1 MYSILLFFKNHT
13 HAWRSRFLSPA
24 VRYFSNCLPSSLQIY
39 VRFSQLYPYPPP
51 SDDYNQNQMMPNCFT
66 SPQSGFPAEFTLSS
80 TNCSSHRVHLSA
92 RLPPEKYPVNKPP
105 SSSPAHFFSP
115 HFFLSAKLNFSAITR
130 CNSLPAWG
138 TLKCKHNAEDCLS
151 PQSCA
156 LSLRTPPGFV
166 PQQCLY
172 AASVSGNR
180 GDNHPSRAE
189 HSPKKKKCIPLA
201 ACCIIFSGRG
211 KCHRILAG

>member
-115 HFFLSAKLNFSAITR
+115 PFLSF
-130 CNSLPAWG
+130 
-138 TLKCKHNAEDCLS
+138 CKIELLS
-151 PQSCA
+151 YHTMQFAPS
-156 LSLRTPPGFV
+156 
-166 PQQCLY
+166 
-172 AASVSGNR
+172 SGNF
-180 GDNHPSRAE
+180 
-189 HSPKKKKCIPLA
+189 KM
-201 ACCIIFSGRG
+201 
-211 KCHRILAG
+211 